1 MENRKV
7 KYFVN
12 EYKINNPYNYGI
24 SVKIDREIMETDERV
39 PDLEGVKIP
48 PNSGIVVTLPVPIN
62 LKIKEMNMLD
72 SKGKVEGVMLML
84 VDIDY

>member
-62 LKIKEMNMLD
+62 LKVKEMNMLD